1 MSQTIPMRFSYTLT
15 GRGWGEAVISD
26 NGNSVEIGASYLTD
40 VLAVLLDAVLSLLD
54 GSTTASCSWE
64 TEPGEWRWL
73 FTRQNGD
80 VDVRILGFDDFYK
93 HRPDS
98 EGQLKFETH
107 DSLDSLADAISSGC
121 AAVLE
126 EYGESG
132 FKELWIEHDFP
143 KERLRLIQSRL
154 GT

>member
-1 MSQTIPMRFSYTLT
+1 MQFSYTLT
-15 GRGWGEAVISD
+15 GKGWGKAVISD
-26 NGNSVEIGASYLTD
+26 EYSVEIGASYLTD

-73 FTRQNGD
+73 FTMQNGD
-80 VDVRILGFDDFYK
+80 VYVRILGFDDFYK
-93 HRPDS
+93 HRPES

-107 DSLDSLADAISSGC
+107 DSLDSLADAIASGC

-143 KERLRLIQSRL
+143 KEKLRLIQSRL

>member
-1 MSQTIPMRFSYTLT
+1 MQFSYTLT
-15 GRGWGEAVISD
+15 GRGWGKAFISD
-26 NGNSVEIGASYLTD
+26 SEDSVEIGASYLTD

-54 GSTTASCSWE
+54 GSPTARCSWE

-80 VDVRILGFDDFYK
+80 VYVRILGFDDFYK

-107 DSLDSLADAISSGC
+107 DSLDGLANAIASGC
-121 AAVLE
+121 AAVLK

-143 KERLRLIQSRL
+143 KEKLRHIQSLL
-154 GT
+154 GS